1 MVMTYKKLASLAMAL
16 QFPKKAIECQTK
28 VTKILEAAEADG
40 EHEKSEEQLKEE
52 LSDQL
57 NFLFT
62 QQVAYQ
68 QAQDFESCLKCI
80 K

>member
-16 QFPKKAIECQTK
+16 QFPKKAIECQAK